1 VADATAEPAAAP
13 RPVTAPPPTPAVPR
27 SLQMRVAV
35 GLFHHGDSNAGTLE
49 APSNGLAFTL
59 LAMEW
64 RPRPAL
70 GVTFEF
76 GNFARDYSAK
86 AVPPPSLFAVP
97 RSIFL
102 ASSLVGVGVRLVAP
116 GGPVEP
122 WLGATA
128 LALRN
133 ALSTTY
139 TVFGFPGT
147 GSPEEVAW
155 SAGLDLGGG
164 LLLYPGK
171 RVQLGLEVR
180 RILSRASFD
189 AFPKTVSIGGWTTS
203 VSFGGAVP

>member
-1 VADATAEPAAAP
+1 
-13 RPVTAPPPTPAVPR
+13 VTAPPPAPAVPR
-27 SLQMRVAV
+27 SLQLRVSAGV
-35 GLFHHGDSNAGTLE
+35 FHHGDSTAGTLE
-49 APSNGLAFTL
+49 APTNGFAFTL
-59 LAMEW
+59 LGMEW

-76 GNFARDYSAK
+76 GSFARDYSAK
-86 AVPPPSLFAVP
+86 AVPPPSPFAVP

-102 ASSLVGVGVRLVAP
+102 GSTTLGVGLRLVAP

-122 WLGATA
+122 WVGATA

-133 ALSTTY
+133 TLSTTY
-139 TVFGFPGT
+139 TVFGFPGS

-155 SAGLDLGGG
+155 SAGLDVGGG

-171 RVQLGLEVR
+171 KVQLGVEVR

-189 AFPKTVSIGGWTTS
+189 AFPGSASIGGWTTS
-203 VSFGGAVP
+203 VSFGAAVP